1 MKTNLEKQKQIF
13 DKYSANIND
22 SRYRKAFK
30 IIKRFA
36 LSHPQEK
43 LDILEIACCGGE
55 FLELLKKQ
63 GHNVSGIEIAKQA
76 AQRAKDKGINVKMH
90 DVNKKLPYKDNSFDV
105 IFSGELIEHTFD
117 DLEFLRECKR
127 ILKPK
132 GLIIITTPN
141 LISLKNRILMLIG
154 KNPRF
159 AIADYH
165 YHVYTLNLIKQLF
178 QKAQLRKIKVMG
190 NYIIYSKNREKIL
203 GSLFET
209 LAEDLPGLAEHFIV
223 LARK

>member
-105 IFSGELIEHTFD
+105 VFTVATMMYIGTDKINEIIESMI
-117 DLEFLRECKR
+117 RIAKKR
-127 ILKPK
+127 ILFVEMYTDNKSFYDGEHWIHNYIKLCKKK
-132 GLIIITTPN
+132 GLKKEKINLFKKGDMNDDCWDKCGAIIT
-141 LISLKNRILMLIG
+141 I
-154 KNPRF
+154 
-159 AIADYH
+159 
-165 YHVYTLNLIKQLF
+165 IK
-178 QKAQLRKIKVMG
+178 
-190 NYIIYSKNREKIL
+190 S
-203 GSLFET
+203 
-209 LAEDLPGLAEHFIV
+209 
-223 LARK
+223 

>member
-1 MKTNLEKQKQIF
+1 
-13 DKYSANIND
+13 
-22 SRYRKAFK
+22 
-30 IIKRFA
+30 
-36 LSHPQEK
+36 
-43 LDILEIACCGGE
+43 
-55 FLELLKKQ
+55 
-63 GHNVSGIEIAKQA
+63 
-76 AQRAKDKGINVKMH
+76 MH

-117 DLEFLRECKR
+117 DLEFLKECKR

-165 YHVYTLNLIKQLF
+165 YHVYTINLIKKLF
-178 QKAQLRKIKVMG
+178 QKAQFRKISIKG

-209 LAEDLPGLAEHFIV
+209 LAEDFPGLAEHFIV